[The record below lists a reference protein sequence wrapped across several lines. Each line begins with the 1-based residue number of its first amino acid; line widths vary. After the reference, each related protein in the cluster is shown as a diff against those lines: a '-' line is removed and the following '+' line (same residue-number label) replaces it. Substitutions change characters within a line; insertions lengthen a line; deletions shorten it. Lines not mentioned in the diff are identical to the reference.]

1 MAVTIRLSRLGKKN
15 KPFYR
20 IVAIDERRKRESRYL
35 EKIGEYNP
43 FLQKDKLKID
53 HQKFDYWKMRGAK
66 ISKGL
71 ARLLKNYSF
80 KKD

>member
-1 MAVTIRLSRLGKKN
+1 MAVSVRLTRLGKKN

-20 IVAIDERRKRESRYL
+20 IVVIDEKRKRESRYL

-43 FLQKDKLKID
+43 FLDKDKLKID
-53 HQKFDYWKMRGAK
+53 EKKFVYWKTKGAK

-71 ARLLKNYSF
+71 EKLLKNSPF

>member
-1 MAVTIRLSRLGKKN
+1 MAVTMRLSRLGKKN

-20 IVAIDERRKRESRYL
+20 IVVIDEKRKRESRYL

-43 FLQKDKLKID
+43 FLEKDKLKID
-53 HQKFDYWKMRGAK
+53 YKKFDYWKMRGAK

>member
-1 MAVTIRLSRLGKKN
+1 MAVTMRLSRLGKKN

-20 IVAIDERRKRESRYL
+20 IVVIDGKRKRESRYL

-43 FLQKDKLKID
+43 FLNKDELKID
-53 HQKFDYWKMRGAK
+53 HQKFVYWKTRGAK

-71 ARLLKNYSF
+71 EKLLKNFSF

>member
-1 MAVTIRLSRLGKKN
+1 MAVTMRLSRLGNKN

-20 IVAIDERRKRESRYL
+20 IVVIDEKRKRESRYL

-43 FLQKDKLKID
+43 FLDKNKLKID
-53 HQKFDYWKMRGAK
+53 GQKFVYWKAKGAK

-71 ARLLKNYSF
+71 EKLLKNYPF